1 MTPVSDFIFT
11 NIKFRSFLM
20 CTKKVIGEE
29 ATKNHVVNNFLG
41 FMYSI
46 TLTHLIQSAE
56 WENGPSAESVRQ

>member
-1 MTPVSDFIFT
+1 
-11 NIKFRSFLM
+11 M